1 MILYKYYNMSS
12 EYYEYELTI
21 DKILDSGSRSFPT
34 REIVYRDIRR
44 YTFSSFSQSVKRLV
58 TGLRKLGV
66 KKGDRIGVIDWDT
79 DVYMHS
85 YYAIPMAGAVIHTVN
100 IRYPPE
106 LIMKTILHAEDKF
119 LIVRDEFLPLI
130 EKAKNFIPAGMKVIT
145 YSDTKEKVKS
155 SISSADFW
163 ELTETNEAT
172 EEFDVKENDM
182 ATIFYTSGTT
192 GEPKGV
198 WFTHRK
204 IVLHALSVSL
214 VGSRPPLSL
223 TSNDVYMILVPM
235 FHVHAWGYPYVA
247 MLNGVKYVLP
257 GKYDY
262 GLILKLMEKENVTY
276 SAMVPTILYLLL
288 THQDAPKY
296 LNVFK
301 RWKVTI
307 GGSALPEGLAKKA
320 KELGITVIAGYGL
333 SETCPVLT
341 TGYYNS
347 LVENLDEEKKF
358 IEQISTG
365 SPIPLVQI
373 RVIDPTTGKD
383 KKVGEIGEIVVRAPW
398 LTQEYYKNPEK
409 TKELW
414 KGGWLHT
421 GDLAY
426 IDEYGY
432 LHIVDREKD
441 AIKSGGEFIPSLL
454 LENAISLHPKVSQVA
469 VVGIK
474 DEKWGERPIAFIVP
488 KEKITE
494 EEIRQFLQNLAN
506 EGKIQKWW
514 IPDKFILV
522 DSMPL
527 TSTNKIDKK
536 VLRDMAQKTK

>member
-44 YTFSSFSQSVKRLV
+44 YSFSSFSQSVKRLV

-79 DVYMHS
+79 DVYMHL

-119 LIVRDEFLPLI
+119 LIVRDEFLPLV
-130 EKAKNFIPAGMKVIT
+130 EKAKNFIPTGMKVIT

-163 ELTETNEAT
+163 ELTETNEPT

-288 THQDAPKY
+288 THQDAPRY
-296 LNVFK
+296 LNVFR

-341 TGYYNS
+341 
-347 LVENLDEEKKF
+347 
-358 IEQISTG
+358 
-365 SPIPLVQI
+365 
-373 RVIDPTTGKD
+373 
-383 KKVGEIGEIVVRAPW
+383 
-398 LTQEYYKNPEK
+398 
-409 TKELW
+409 
-414 KGGWLHT
+414 T

-488 KEKITE
+488 KEKMTE

-514 IPDKFILV
+514 IPDKFIFV

>member
-1 MILYKYYNMSS
+1 
-12 EYYEYELTI
+12 
-21 DKILDSGSRSFPT
+21 
-34 REIVYRDIRR
+34 
-44 YTFSSFSQSVKRLV
+44 
-58 TGLRKLGV
+58 
-66 KKGDRIGVIDWDT
+66 
-79 DVYMHS
+79 
-85 YYAIPMAGAVIHTVN
+85 
-100 IRYPPE
+100 
-106 LIMKTILHAEDKF
+106 
-119 LIVRDEFLPLI
+119 
-130 EKAKNFIPAGMKVIT
+130 
-145 YSDTKEKVKS
+145 
-155 SISSADFW
+155 
-163 ELTETNEAT
+163 
-172 EEFDVKENDM
+172 
-182 ATIFYTSGTT
+182 
-192 GEPKGV
+192 
-198 WFTHRK
+198 
-204 IVLHALSVSL
+204 
-214 VGSRPPLSL
+214 
-223 TSNDVYMILVPM
+223 
-235 FHVHAWGYPYVA
+235 
-247 MLNGVKYVLP
+247 
-257 GKYDY
+257 
-262 GLILKLMEKENVTY
+262 
-276 SAMVPTILYLLL
+276 
-288 THQDAPKY
+288 
-296 LNVFK
+296 
-301 RWKVTI
+301 
-307 GGSALPEGLAKKA
+307 
-320 KELGITVIAGYGL
+320 
-333 SETCPVLT
+333 
-341 TGYYNS
+341 
-347 LVENLDEEKKF
+347 
-358 IEQISTG
+358 

-488 KEKITE
+488 KEKMTE

-514 IPDKFILV
+514 IPDKFIFV